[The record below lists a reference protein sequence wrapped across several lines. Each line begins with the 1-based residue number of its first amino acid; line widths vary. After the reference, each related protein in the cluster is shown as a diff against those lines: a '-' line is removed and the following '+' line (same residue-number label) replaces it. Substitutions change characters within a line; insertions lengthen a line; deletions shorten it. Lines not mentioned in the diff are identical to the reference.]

1 MNLLKIAFRNVK
13 KDKKTSLFIGM
24 TIFIA
29 ALIFFAINF
38 TMNGVEDQ
46 VLKGYL
52 NLQSGHVIIEW
63 EDMEKVDKMD
73 TTKFLTNLRTFDPEE
88 EKENEDSINAL
99 KDYDVTNK
107 TEVNGYY
114 PIIKRSIQFST
125 GNNQDTVILFGI
137 NAEDR
142 AFIIDTNT
150 IRMEEG
156 EMISSTDN
164 GICISREKA
173 ELNNLNLGDEIT
185 TTIVNLDNDKIDVT
199 FKITGIYENG
209 AGYDNLY
216 GFMDLEQLKEIYAY
230 GDNYFDYIRVYL
242 KDMNNISEFA
252 TELDEYL
259 LNNNTNL
266 RAESYISAS
275 TFYTTVPQTLRIFF
289 NGFVV
294 LLLLVIGVGVSST
307 IRMNLYERMKIFGT
321 LRAIG
326 YSRNQCFLIVF
337 YEMAIIC
344 LFALGMSFLVM
355 SVLLAV
361 INMGGGG
368 VYVGSG
374 AITYVLGGER
384 FYPSMRVFNII
395 LGVVFMLGLSISVTY
410 RIMKKLIARNITDL
424 LSKRQITKAPH

>member
-29 ALIFFAINF
+29 AIIFFAINF

-88 EKENEDSINAL
+88 DKENEASINAL
-99 KDYDVTNK
+99 KDYDVSNK
-107 TEVNGYY
+107 AEVKGYY

-156 EMISSTDN
+156 EMISSTEN

-173 ELNNLNLGDEIT
+173 ELNDLNLGDEIT
-185 TTIVNLDNDKIDVT
+185 TTIVNLDNEKIDAT

-216 GFMDLEQLKEIYAY
+216 GFMNLEQLKEIYAY
-230 GDNYFDYIRVYL
+230 DDNYFDYIRVYL

-259 LNNNTNL
+259 VNNNTNL

-355 SVLLAV
+355 SVLLAL
-361 INMGGGG
+361 INMGGSG

-384 FYPSMRVFNII
+384 FYPSMRVFNIV

-410 RIMKKLIARNITDL
+410 RIMKKLIVRNITDL
-424 LSKRQITKAPH
+424 LSKRQITKTPH